1 MTSDEQIA
9 GLWAVADNDGR
20 TMDIQ
25 EMKKAKIGVLLGGRS
40 SEREVSLKSGHA
52 VLQSLLR
59 RGYNAVPIEAGKDLA
74 GLLRKEAIEIA
85 FIVLH
90 GRWGEDGTVQ
100 GLLEVMGIPYTG
112 SGVMGS
118 SVAMDKG
125 AMKLFFAGLSIPTPE
140 FAITRGPEEVDFP
153 LPFVVKPANEGS
165 TIGISIVRTRE
176 AILPALETA
185 LSHDSKVLFERF
197 VEGPEITVGIVNGT
211 TLPVVEVRPK
221 SGFYDFEAKYT
232 KGMTEYIVPAVLDP
246 AVEARAY
253 QVAEKIYRAFD
264 LSGCVR
270 IDMLVEGGQPLAIDI
285 NTSPGMTE
293 TSLVP
298 KAWNHLGGSFDD
310 LIEEILKGASLK
322 I

>member
-1 MTSDEQIA
+1 M
-9 GLWAVADNDGR
+9 
-20 TMDIQ
+20 MDPK
-25 EMKKAKIGVLLGGRS
+25 ELKGMKIGVLLGGRS
-40 SEREVSLKSGHA
+40 SEREVSLKSGDA
-52 VLQSLLR
+52 VLRSLLR
-59 RGYNAVPIEAGKDLA
+59 RGYHAVAVEAEKDLA
-74 GLLRKEAIEIA
+74 GTLRNEAVQVA

-125 AMKLFFAGLSIPTPE
+125 AMKLFFAALSIPTPE
-140 FAITRGPEEVDFP
+140 FAIARGNGDVAFP

-165 TIGISIVRTRE
+165 TIGISIVRRE
-176 AILPALETA
+176 EERVPAVEKA
-185 LSHDSKVLFERF
+185 LRHDPKILFERY
-197 VEGPEITVGIVNGT
+197 VEGPEITVGIVNGA

-246 AVEARAY
+246 EVEARARRT
-253 QVAEKIYRAFD
+253 AEEIYRAFD

-270 IDMLVEGGQPLAIDI
+270 IDMLVEQGRPLAIDI